1 MTRAVLVEPRDWSA
15 LTHYCSR
22 YCSRVPVSA
31 RIAADLACVSYL
43 LEQG

>member
-15 LTHYCSR
+15 LTH